1 MVLNQLSEFK
11 NPSEYNSVL
20 ISKQNN
26 LISNGLLVGH
36 YKGFFFFPFSYDLC
50 PSFISSRTIQIHTQH
65 SCEEVQKVKFP
76 CGHGHVTSHL

>member
-36 YKGFFFFPFSYDLC
+36 YKGFFFFFLSLMICVLLLLVAGQYKYI
-50 PSFISSRTIQIHTQH
+50 PSTA
-65 SCEEVQKVKFP
+65 VKR
-76 CGHGHVTSHL
+76 CRK